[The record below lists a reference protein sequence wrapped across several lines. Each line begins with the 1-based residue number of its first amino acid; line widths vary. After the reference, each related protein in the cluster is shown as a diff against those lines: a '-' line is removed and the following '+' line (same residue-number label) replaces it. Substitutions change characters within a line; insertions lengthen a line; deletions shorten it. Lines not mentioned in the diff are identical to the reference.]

1 MLILGIE
8 TSCDETAASVVESGT
23 KILSNVVSSSLRYHK
38 RFGGVIPEIA
48 ARHHVENIDKVI
60 VRSLYNASLAIK
72 DIDVIA
78 VTQGP
83 GLVGAL
89 LSGIACAKAMAYS
102 LNIPL
107 VAVDHVKAHIYSSL
121 MRRDAPGFPFIG
133 LVISGGHTRLC
144 LVEDFDLYITLG
156 DTLDDAIGEAYD
168 KVAKILGLGY
178 PGGPEIARLAKKGN
192 PRAIKFTCRPV
203 NGGLDFSFSG
213 IKTAVLY
220 YVKSHER
227 PLDFA
232 RDRRTTPYHSL
243 RSGMGQANDPS
254 ASLGTG
260 ERRNIAASFQEA
272 ALQVIVNNSIKAME
286 KYKVKTLVIG
296 GGVSANSRL
305 RQMIA
310 KESVFRNFKAYF
322 PPLYL
327 CSDNAAMIAGL
338 GYRLYKK
345 GVTADLDITVRV

>member
-178 PGGPEIARLAKKGN
+178 PGGPEIDRLAKKGN

-227 PLDFA
+227 RATSD
-232 RDRRTTPYHSL
+232 
-243 RSGMGQANDPS
+243 
-254 ASLGTG
+254 